1 MTFFIKKEV
10 IFKKTIDKMENILYY
25 NACVVI
31 ISTSEK
37 TKRRVVMF
45 ENLKAFLVEELR
57 VNPDDVTMEAE
68 LAGDLGIN
76 SLELA
81 DLVYLCEEKF
91 NVVIDDEDLH
101 QFNTVGDVVRYL
113 EAEAK

>member
-1 MTFFIKKEV
+1 MT
-10 IFKKTIDKMENILYY
+10 IFVKNTLIFQKTLDKFEIIMYY
-25 NACVVI
+25 YAYVV

-57 VNPDDVTMEAE
+57 VNPDDITMEAE

-101 QFNTVGDVVRYL
+101 KFTTVGDVVHYL
-113 EAEAK
+113 ESEAN